1 MPVWP
6 YRETGM
12 REKDRAIR
20 AMAGPPHRQRLS
32 CADYGKCGTKSSARH
47 RLCSLPAG
55 EPVQYPIRHPAPHPH
70 HCRSQK
76 GLQFHPACRKP
87 ASCRSP
93 SHPGTGTLPPD
104 KSLPPTLPALLNLSL
119 LPPHLPH
126 QPGRIRP
133 QGMPAAHAR
142 QRPFPLLDFCGP
154 PPYSGRVS
162 APAADVSLSCPTREV
177 SSWTPCNASSPA
189 VPAVPMRTGP
199 SPKKRSWSC

>member
-32 CADYGKCGTKSSARH
+32 CADYGKCGAKSSARH

-119 LPPHLPH
+119 LPPHPPRTPGSAPSPCSTFAAPRPIVAGCPH
-126 QPGRIRP
+126 PLRTFPCPVQPGRSRHGRP
-133 QGMPAAHAR
+133 AMHPHP
-142 QRPFPLLDFCGP
+142 PFLPFL
-154 PPYSGRVS
+154 
-162 APAADVSLSCPTREV
+162 
-177 SSWTPCNASSPA
+177 
-189 VPAVPMRTGP
+189 
-199 SPKKRSWSC
+199 